1 MKINRRIFLTGLTA
15 ATATAAF
22 SGYRFWPQPK
32 RRPNII
38 LFIADDVRHD
48 AAGFA
53 GNTIIQT
60 PHLDALAKK
69 SCIFTNCFVT
79 TSICC
84 TSRASIMTGEYAIKH
99 GIYDFD
105 ALLTTAQLQ
114 RIFPV
119 LLRHAGY
126 HTGYV
131 GKWGIG
137 HPEFI
142 ENWDKT
148 KNVPRQYFD
157 DWKGYAGQNH
167 YMRGKKGNKQ
177 HLTDIQTE
185 QAINFLSAVPED
197 RPFMLIVSYKAAH
210 GPPVI
215 QKRFSEL
222 YKDISIPRSK
232 TDPANGPTTFPR
244 LIAEHSRQNDLYQKN
259 IGSDEKYQH
268 WVKRYYQVI
277 TGMDESMGKILA
289 ILAQKGIMRDTCV
302 IYTSDNGFMLGE
314 HGMFRKTYM
323 WEESIRVPL
332 LIKPARGENISSQII
347 PGISLNV
354 DIAPTLLSIAGITPL
369 PAMQGSNLLDLMR
382 GKDASWRNG
391 FFYESPRLTA
401 IALKKETEPHTLFC
415 EGYRSSTWKYAHY
428 YTKDKESEELMFNLA
443 DDRHEV
449 NNLAAM
455 PEYAEKLSEL
465 RQLMLEEKKRL
476 SA

>member
-1 MKINRRIFLTGLTA
+1 MKINRRTLFTGLTA
-15 ATATAAF
+15 VAATAAF
-22 SGYRFWPQPK
+22 SGYHFWLQPK
-32 RRPNII
+32 RRPNIV
-38 LFIADDVRHD
+38 LFIADDVRYD

-60 PHLDALAKK
+60 PHLDALAKE

-84 TSRASIMTGEYAIKH
+84 TSRASIMMGEYAIKH

-105 ALLTTAQLQ
+105 APLTTVQQQ

-137 HPEFI
+137 HPELI
-142 ENWDKT
+142 KDWDKR
-148 KNVPRQYFD
+148 NIPNRSFD
-157 DWKGYAGQNH
+157 YWKGYAGQNH

-177 HLTDIQTE
+177 HITDIQTE
-185 QAINFLSAVPED
+185 QAVNFLNSAPED
-197 RPFMLIVSYKAAH
+197 KPFMLIVSYKAAH

-222 YKDISIPRSK
+222 YKDVSIPRSK
-232 TDPANGPTTFPR
+232 TDPVHGHMIIPR
-244 LIAEHSRQNDLYQKN
+244 LIAKHSRQVELYQKT
-259 IGSDEKYQH
+259 IGTDKEYQR
-268 WVKRYYQVI
+268 WVKRYYQLI
-277 TGMDESMGKILA
+277 TGMDESIGKILA
-289 ILAQKGIMRDTCV
+289 ILDQKRIWRDTYV
-302 IYTSDNGFMLGE
+302 IYTSDNGFVLGE

-332 LIKPARGENISSQII
+332 LIKPAKDDGISSQII

-354 DIAPTLLSIAGITPL
+354 DIAPTLLSIAGIMPP

-382 GKDASWRNG
+382 GENASWRNG
-391 FFYESPRLTA
+391 FFYESPRLIAT
-401 IALKKETEPHTLFC
+401 ALKKKTEPHTLFC

-443 DDRHEV
+443 DDPYEM
-449 NNLAAM
+449 NNLAAL

-465 RQLMLEEKKRL
+465 RQLTLDEKKRL